1 MNVNRHSK
9 EEKNEK
15 TLYQNIIHILPHW
28 HYKIERSIKQKQKN
42 KNISYETYFCL
53 LILKKGG
60 LVKMSEIARDLRLSK
75 QQATQMID
83 KLYQHGMID
92 RQDDPQDRRS
102 ILIGINDKG
111 RQFLIDNPLDTSPL
125 QEQIQTHLT
134 ADEQAEFNQAIE
146 TLLRLF
152 RKWD

>member
-1 MNVNRHSK
+1 MK
-9 EEKNEK
+9 K

-111 RQFLIDNPLDTSPL
+111 KQFLIDNPLDTSPL

-134 ADEQAEFNQAIE
+134 ADEQTEFNQAIE
-146 TLLRLF
+146 TLRRLF

>member
-1 MNVNRHSK
+1 MK
-9 EEKNEK
+9 K

-28 HYKIERSIKQKQKN
+28 HYKIERSIKKKQKN

-111 RQFLIDNPLDTSPL
+111 KQFLIDNPLDTSPL

>member
-1 MNVNRHSK
+1 MK
-9 EEKNEK
+9 K
-15 TLYQNIIHILPHW
+15 TLHQNIIHILPHW

-111 RQFLIDNPLDTSPL
+111 KQFLIDNPLDTSPL

-134 ADEQAEFNQAIE
+134 ADEQTEFNQAIE

>member
-1 MNVNRHSK
+1 MK
-9 EEKNEK
+9 K

-28 HYKIERSIKQKQKN
+28 HYKIERNIKQKQKN

-111 RQFLIDNPLDTSPL
+111 KQFLIDNPLDTSPL

>member
-1 MNVNRHSK
+1 MK
-9 EEKNEK
+9 K

-28 HYKIERSIKQKQKN
+28 HYKIERSIKQKQIN

-111 RQFLIDNPLDTSPL
+111 KQFLIDNPLDTSPL

-134 ADEQAEFNQAIE
+134 ADEQTEFNQAIE

>member
-1 MNVNRHSK
+1 MK
-9 EEKNEK
+9 K

-111 RQFLIDNPLDTSPL
+111 KQFLIDNPLDTSLL

-134 ADEQAEFNQAIE
+134 ADEQTEFNQAIE

>member
-1 MNVNRHSK
+1 MSIGILRRK
-9 EEKNEK
+9 KMKK

-111 RQFLIDNPLDTSPL
+111 KQFLIDNPLDTSPL

>member
-1 MNVNRHSK
+1 MK
-9 EEKNEK
+9 K

-111 RQFLIDNPLDTSPL
+111 RRFLIDNPLDTSPL

>member
-1 MNVNRHSK
+1 MK
-9 EEKNEK
+9 K

-28 HYKIERSIKQKQKN
+28 HYKIERSIIQKQKN

-111 RQFLIDNPLDTSPL
+111 KQFLIDNPLDTSPL

-134 ADEQAEFNQAIE
+134 ADEQTEFNQAIE